1 MTEIDV
7 LSSTFVNTTLKGAVP
22 RLVMHAPLTIPLLLS
37 MPVVSPKTNC
47 VKSAVAS
54 TDAKPAVA
62 LALMDPLIL
71 KEARA
76 FLL

>member
-1 MTEIDV
+1 MTAIDV
-7 LSSTFVNTTLKGAVP
+7 RSSTFANTTLKGAVP
-22 RLVMHAPLTIPLLLS
+22 RLVMHAPLAIPLSKS
-37 MPVVSPKTNC
+37 MPVVSSSTNC

>member
-7 LSSTFVNTTLKGAVP
+7 RSSAFVNTTLKGAVP
-22 RLVMHAPLTIPLLLS
+22 RLVMHAPLAIPLFRS
-37 MPVVSPKTNC
+37 MPVVSSSTNC

-62 LALMDPLIL
+62 LALMDPLIRND
-71 KEARA
+71 ARS
-76 FLL
+76 FLS